1 MTSNAKHGL
10 IASGRLNMRQ
20 FITFDRGEDGTIK
33 CLNDLVTGAGWAKIY
48 QDRLSTQAKQLYQ
61 SGAVVAP
68 VIGAHSS
75 TDNAK
80 HTATVQIAT
89 RSSQLMAVTKAVLE
103 ITADL
108 FACKEFSVNFLSLRQ
123 RKKTQ
128 GRTKNNRPGRKE
140 ASGK

>member
-1 MTSNAKHGL
+1 
-10 IASGRLNMRQ
+10 MRQ

-33 CLNDLVTGAGWAKIY
+33 CLNDLVTGAGRAKIY

-75 TDNAK
+75 IDNAK

-89 RSSQLMAVTKAVLE
+89 CSSQLMAVTKAVLE
-103 ITADL
+103 ITANM
-108 FACKEFSVNFLSLRQ
+108 FACKEFSVTSYHCGNARRLKAERRTTAQ
-123 RKKTQ
+123 AE
-128 GRTKNNRPGRKE
+128 GRHQAKE
-140 ASGK
+140 KLQILISE